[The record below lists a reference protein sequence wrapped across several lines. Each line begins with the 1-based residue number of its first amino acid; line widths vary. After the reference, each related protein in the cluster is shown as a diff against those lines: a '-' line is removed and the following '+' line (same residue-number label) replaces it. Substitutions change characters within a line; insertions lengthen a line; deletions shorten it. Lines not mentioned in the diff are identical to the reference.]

1 MDIKNLVKKAIE
13 LDLTDQELVNLLKD
27 IITEYRRSVNKSTEE
42 LLNSI
47 RD

>member
-1 MDIKNLVKKAIE
+1 MEVKNLIKKAIE

-27 IITEYRRSVNKSTEE
+27 IITEYRRSVNRSTEE

-47 RD
+47 RE

>member
-27 IITEYRRSVNKSTEE
+27 IITEYRRSVNKSTED

>member
-27 IITEYRRSVNKSTEE
+27 ILAEYRRSVNKSTED